1 MISARRAAGGPA
13 PDLARG
19 LGMLLV
25 ASAQLSRR
33 RRAGREVA
41 DVQPE
46 LERLDA
52 ARTQWREIAA
62 DLLDLRDRIEAAAG
76 AKVFT
81 GSAGEHLA
89 IEGRG
94 GIVIP
99 ADAGYLT
106 VLGKRMDRHARAGP
120 HVRGGGHRADVVD
133 GLDDPVLVGLALD
146 EVAAR

>member
-1 MISARRAAGGPA
+1 MTMTSSRRAPGEPS

-19 LGMLLV
+19 LGSLLV
-25 ASAQLSRR
+25 SSAQLAAV
-33 RRAGREVA
+33 AGQVA
-41 DVQPE
+41 AVSDQPE

-52 ARTQWREIAA
+52 ARTQWCEVAA
-62 DLLDLRDRIEAAAG
+62 DLLDLRSRIEAATG

-81 GSAGEHLA
+81 GSAGEHIA

-106 VLGKRMDRHARAGP
+106 VLSKRMDRHTRAGRMFAMP
-120 HVRGGGHRADVVD
+120 ITA
-133 GLDDPVLVGLALD
+133 
-146 EVAAR
+146 

>member
-1 MISARRAAGGPA
+1 MTSSRRPAGEPS

-25 ASAQLSRR
+25 SSAQLG
-33 RRAGREVA
+33 AVAAQVAAVA
-41 DVQPE
+41 DQPD

-52 ARTQWREIAA
+52 ARTQWCEIAV
-62 DLLDLRDRIEAAAG
+62 DLLDLRDRVEASAA

-106 VLGKRMDRHARAGP
+106 VLSKRMDRHTRAG
-120 HVRGGGHRADVVD
+120 RMFA
-133 GLDDPVLVGLALD
+133 LSLAQSQP
-146 EVAAR
+146 

>member
-1 MISARRAAGGPA
+1 MVSARRAAGGPA

-25 ASAQLSRR
+25 SSAQL
-33 RRAGREVA
+33 AAVAAEVA
-41 DVQPE
+41 EVAGVQPE

-52 ARTQWREIAA
+52 ARTQWREIAT
-62 DLLDLRDRIEAAAG
+62 DMLEMRDRVEAAAA

-106 VLGKRMDRHARAGP
+106 VLSKRMDRHARAG
-120 HVRGGGHRADVVD
+120 RMFA
-133 GLDDPVLVGLALD
+133 
-146 EVAAR
+146 VAVTA